1 MIASLLLAMSAI
13 SADEIRPDK
22 FYVAGVSQS
31 MTLADYNALIANGGY
46 KSEPIGPDR
55 FRAVIDSQAIYVDF
69 CNGRVVQAISEHVS
83 SDWLESIVALEKA
96 GFTWTDAGAYVEQ
109 NNLRTGYFMLTT
121 KVPKGFTYFAT
132 PMVKGATIN
141 GRELG
146 TFQIMFQSV
155 DNACRQ

>member
-13 SADEIRPDK
+13 SAEEIRPDK
-22 FYVAGVSQS
+22 FYVAGISQN

-69 CNGRVVQAISEHVS
+69 CNGRVVQAISEHLS
-83 SDWLESIVALEKA
+83 SDWLASIVALEKA
-96 GFTWTDAGAYVEQ
+96 GFSWTDASAYVQQ
-109 NNLRTGYFMLTT
+109 NDLRTGYFTLTT
-121 KVPKGFTYFAT
+121 KLPKGFTYFAT
-132 PMVKGATIN
+132 PIVKGATVN

-146 TFQIMFQSV
+146 TFQIMFRAV
-155 DNACRQ
+155 DDSCRQ